1 MKALKI
7 LLNQKNKTL
16 LSFDDGLKDH
26 YYAYKILLKYG
37 FKGIFFSFHLI
48 HI

>member
-7 LLNQKNKTL
+7 LLTANKTL

-26 YYAYKILLKYG
+26 YYAYKFYSNTDLKV
-37 FKGIFFSFHLI
+37 FFSFHLI